1 MNWLRMCLISLFYFL
16 FSFFLQDPWSK
27 VQQFSHSSLP
37 RNTRISAPPEVSSPY
52 TFQPIIS
59 RISIPPA
66 CTQSRQ
72 NRPIP
77 LSVIMRLQNPH
88 WGAMST
94 RHPRVGDESNMA
106 AYQAAAP
113 MPREFF
119 KQPIFQPQ
127 RHPPELRQPALY
139 SDGRMLSRAKFRRQ
153 LTSGNQCSFSV
164 SVLSSGDVDAEL
176 ERLDPAQTMPVI
188 LENQFSQS
196 KQAVT
201 PAPRPLS
208 PTRLQPVV
216 APEAQSQEIPD
227 KEELLRI
234 RAEIP
239 RPLKRRGSMDQSQPL
254 KKASHYQPNQ
264 YKHIIHKM
272 LRKKERRPKGDQS
285 SDTNSSSDGEDCAMP
300 PSPAPKKST
309 GIPQEVRVTDALRCN
324 RLSPQS
330 K

>member
-1 MNWLRMCLISLFYFL
+1 MSLISLFFFL
-16 FSFFLQDPWSK
+16 PLQDPLSK
-27 VQQFSHSSLP
+27 ARQFSHSSLP
-37 RNTRISAPPEVSSPY
+37 RNARISAPPEVSSPSHSPY
-52 TFQPIIS
+52 SFQPIIS
-59 RISIPPA
+59 RISIPPT

-72 NRPIP
+72 HRPIP

-88 WGAMST
+88 WSAMST
-94 RHPRVGDESNMA
+94 RHPRVGGESNMA
-106 AYQAAAP
+106 AYQPAAP

-119 KQPIFQPQ
+119 QQPGFHPQ
-127 RHPPELRQPALY
+127 RQPAELRQPALY
-139 SDGRMLSRAKFRRQ
+139 SDGGRLFPAGPTSVDFRVQMLLF
-153 LTSGNQCSFSV
+153 CV

-176 ERLDPAQTMPVI
+176 ERLDPAQNVPLI
-188 LENQFSQS
+188 LENRFSQS
-196 KQAVT
+196 EQAVT

-239 RPLKRRGSMDQSQPL
+239 RPLKRRGSMDPSQPL
-254 KKASHYQPNQ
+254 KKASLYQPNQ
-264 YKHIIHKM
+264 YKHMIHKM
-272 LRKKERRPKGDQS
+272 LGKKERRRKGDQS
-285 SDTNSSSDGEDCAMP
+285 SDTSSSSDGEDCAMP

-309 GIPQEVRVTDALRCN
+309 GIPPEVRVPDALGCN
-324 RLSPQS
+324 HLSSQS